1 MIQQPSPLVAAATIV
16 VVSTV
21 VAVDVVIARL
31 NVVLIRNSNSQ
42 AKLCVLLHLCFPPVF
57 VVAVVTMAAASTADR
72 TPLFAT
78 RPGSPYPSVYED
90 PEFQQ
95 EQRAA
100 ALASA
105 ARPVADGPVNLSI
118 VSPENCDLLDGVQ
131 KLVDE
136 LWRKHGPVIAGEQGY
151 KAIRLQAVR
160 DSHPEFPV
168 FASVL
173 GSMPSLANGRIPPCA
188 AHCIATH
195 MSHIPVVWC
204 AS

>member
-1 MIQQPSPLVAAATIV
+1 MAT
-16 VVSTV
+16 
-21 VAVDVVIARL
+21 
-31 NVVLIRNSNSQ
+31 
-42 AKLCVLLHLCFPPVF
+42 
-57 VVAVVTMAAASTADR
+57 AASGSTQ
-72 TPLFAT
+72 LFASRT
-78 RPGSPYPSVYED
+78 GEYPSVYED

-131 KLVDE
+131 KLVDD
-136 LWRKHGPVIAGEQGY
+136 LWRKHGMAIAGEHGY

-160 DSHPEFPV
+160 DSHPEFPI

-188 AHCIATH
+188 VHRSATH
-195 MSHIPVVWC
+195 ILHIP
-204 AS
+204 AL